1 MERIGPGKEVIKVIQ
16 PCLFWF
22 LRFPA
27 DINEC
32 EDISDKVP
40 LCQNGTCTNTEGS
53 YKCTCLPGF
62 VASAKPHKCIPAIP
76 VSKLVK
82 MGN

>member
-1 MERIGPGKEVIKVIQ
+1 MK
-16 PCLFWF
+16 
-22 LRFPA
+22 RFNLVSCHFPP

-32 EDISDKVP
+32 KDISDKVP
-40 LCQNGTCTNTEGS
+40 LCQNGRCTNTEGS

-76 VSKLVK
+76 ASELGKA
-82 MGN
+82 GN

>member
-1 MERIGPGKEVIKVIQ
+1 MK
-16 PCLFWF
+16 LFSGRKQQKSF
-22 LRFPA
+22 NLISRCSPV

-40 LCQNGTCTNTEGS
+40 LCQNGKCTNTEGS
-53 YKCTCLPGF
+53 YKCTCLSGF

-76 VSKLVK
+76 ASELDKT
-82 MGN
+82 GN